1 MAETC
6 PDGHVDRCRLRGPH
20 HSTPPRRPPGH
31 GPIEHVEP
39 NSRSGRRR
47 AFGAEIGFL
56 LMSSRYRR
64 VSERQPTRDPPRT
77 IPSEGTEHSRSI
89 HRRQDER
96 VQAVPASKVKHLRG
110 PALPHHV
117 QQRHIE
123 SLDRRPAGRF
133 GEAGS
138 RPTRPSWACD
148 GEPGCR
154 RIEYQLLIHHLEAP
168 RMQAGRRAEDPL
180 GQHAGSVHGIPATVK
195 SSRIAER

>member
-1 MAETC
+1 MVAETC
-6 PDGHVDRCRLRGPH
+6 PDAHVDRCRLRGPH
-20 HSTPPRRPPGH
+20 HSASPRRPPGH

-47 AFGAEIGFL
+47 AFGAKIGFL

-110 PALPHHV
+110 LALPHHV

-123 SLDRRPAGRF
+123 SLDRRPADSVGQDRDRLGLHGHVMANRAAAESNANF
-133 GEAGS
+133 LS
-138 RPTRPSWACD
+138 TILKRL
-148 GEPGCR
+148 GCR
-154 RIEYQLLIHHLEAP
+154 LAGVLKIHLASTRGASTAYPP
-168 RMQAGRRAEDPL
+168 R
-180 GQHAGSVHGIPATVK
+180 
-195 SSRIAER
+195 